1 MPLTSVTRGSLIDVA
16 EVLDTP
22 VKLVTIKNF
31 KISNSKMIAT
41 TAKN

>member
-1 MPLTSVTRGSLIDVA
+1 MPLTNVTRGSLIDVA

-31 KISNSKMIAT
+31 KMSNSKMMTT